1 MFTMQRIHSQVG
13 NERKETLALQSVW
26 LTLLLYRTI
35 NEIEQTKLY
44 FSLVI
49 FLFAYVII
57 SSLPSPLPH
66 NQA

>member
-1 MFTMQRIHSQVG
+1 MQQIHSQG
-13 NERKETLALQSVW
+13 ENEGKETLALQGVW
-26 LTLLLYRTI
+26 WTLLMYSTI
-35 NEIEQTKLY
+35 SEIEQTNSD

-57 SSLPSPLPH
+57 SPPPPPH